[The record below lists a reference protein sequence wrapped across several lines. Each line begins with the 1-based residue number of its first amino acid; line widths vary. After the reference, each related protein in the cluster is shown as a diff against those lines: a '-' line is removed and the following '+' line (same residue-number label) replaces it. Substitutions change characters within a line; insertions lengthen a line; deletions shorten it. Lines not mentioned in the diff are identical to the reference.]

1 MSDGSDSSWTI
12 LDTQDEY
19 GDNHAEPAN
28 SDRVVKQLASAMH
41 ATDSDNDYSDNETA
55 DEVENDEDEVDND
68 EDE

>member
-19 GDNHAEPAN
+19 GDNQTEPAN

-41 ATDSDNDYSDNETA
+41 AIDSDDYSDNETA